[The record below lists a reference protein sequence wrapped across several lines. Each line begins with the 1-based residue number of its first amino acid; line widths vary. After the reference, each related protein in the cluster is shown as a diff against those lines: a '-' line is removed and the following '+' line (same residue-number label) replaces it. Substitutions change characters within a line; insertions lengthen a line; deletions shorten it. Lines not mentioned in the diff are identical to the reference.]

1 MIKYDLKFEKI
12 RSVPGFCSAVLP
24 MCQRKSS
31 VATLWKSGKS
41 SAVLPVRQ
49 SAPEGILCIYWVCL
63 QISNSGPGF
72 EKKGGD
78 AP

>member
-24 MCQRKSS
+24 MCQR
-31 VATLWKSGKS
+31 KS